1 MTEKKK
7 YKIWY
12 ERKGCIGAASCE
24 AVFPEVWKVQED
36 NKATILDQNL
46 SAPAKKSDDEE
57 SIILELSDEE
67 LKRHLEAAEVCP
79 VNVIHVEEVKT
90 KKKLI

>member
-36 NKATILDQNL
+36 NKATMLDQNL
-46 SAPAKKSDDEE
+46 PTQAKKSDDEE
-57 SIILELSDEE
+57 SIILELTDEE

-90 KKKLI
+90 KKRLI

>member
-12 ERKGCIGAASCE
+12 EGKGCIGAASCE

-36 NKATILDQNL
+36 NKATILDEQL
-46 SAPAKKSDDEE
+46 GGQVKKTEDEE
-57 SIILELSDEE
+57 SMILELTDEE

-79 VNVIHVEEVKT
+79 VNVIHIEDMKT
-90 KKKLI
+90 KKRLI